1 MLFPDNQF
9 DQACIDEFN
18 EVSALEYERVRD
30 FIILHYKATM
40 RSDTE
45 FWRKCANMDIP
56 DTLNKKME
64 LFKKRGYFARYRWE
78 MFHPA
83 SWLAIYTGFNFHPE
97 SYDPGVDAFNEA
109 QLTQSLAAM
118 KKSVKQFVKETPKHK
133 QFLDSLYESSV

>member
-1 MLFPDNQF
+1 
-9 DQACIDEFN
+9 
-18 EVSALEYERVRD
+18 
-30 FIILHYKATM
+30 
-40 RSDTE
+40 
-45 FWRKCANMDIP
+45 
-56 DTLNKKME
+56 
-64 LFKKRGYFARYRWE
+64 